1 MDLSLLKNN
10 GVHRLYINSTS
21 PDVSGLVF
29 LLVMTL
35 AGGNK
40 LITENSIQTE
50 EKVNNIKVLKF
61 GGSSVADFNK
71 IRHIADYLKKRV
83 EQNEKLVVVVSAMGK
98 TTDALLKNA
107 ASLTERPKES
117 ALAMLLTTGE
127 QQTIAYL
134 SIILNDLSVESV
146 ALTGAQAGI
155 RTEGHYLKSKIQTI
169 NTTKLQELF
178 KTKDIII
185 VAGFQG
191 INHEDELTT
200 LGRGGSD
207 TTAVALAA
215 SLQASCE
222 IYSDVTGI
230 FGTDPR
236 VYPETM
242 KMDYVSFEEM
252 MELSSLGAGVLETR
266 CIEIAYNNNT
276 KIYTGKTLSEEK
288 GTWIVPNKQIIER
301 KAVTGIALDE
311 DMNYVTLSYPMHDT
325 KVLTSLYELLEQNQI
340 NIDMISQTVNIDGMQ
355 LSFTMKNTEQYQIK
369 AIIDQLT
376 ASYPALLHEIKDN
389 YAKVSIIGSGMRDMS
404 GVASK
409 VFMSL
414 IEEQIAYYQVSTSE
428 ISISLV
434 VDAGKA
440 KQAVQILCKKFNV

>member
-10 GVHRLYINSTS
+10 GVHHLYINSTS

-29 LLVMTL
+29 LLVMIL
-35 AGGNK
+35 AGGKK

-50 EKVNNIKVLKF
+50 EKVNNINVLKF
-61 GGSSVADFNK
+61 GGSSVADFDK

-98 TTDALLKNA
+98 TTDVLLKNVA
-107 ASLTERPKES
+107 TLSERPKES

-155 RTEGHYLKSKIQTI
+155 RTEGHHLKSKIQTI

-191 INHEDELTT
+191 VNHEDELTT

-288 GTWIVPNKQIIER
+288 GTWIVPNEQIIER
-301 KAVTGIALDE
+301 KAVTGIALDV

-434 VDAGKA
+434 VDAGNA